1 MTRPDRS
8 RSDLRSLSTLI
19 GPILLI
25 VVAASASG
33 CNPDE
38 SPPLKE
44 ENERLRKQAVKK
56 DSVIV
61 SLQEGN
67 KVMQQQFDLL
77 NRDLREAM
85 KETKCAETARSAVA

>member
-25 VVAASASG
+25 IVAASASG

-38 SPPLKE
+38 SPPFKE
-44 ENERLRKQAVKK
+44 ENERLRKQAVKQE
-56 DSVIV
+56 SVIV

-67 KVMQQQFDLL
+67 KVMQQHIDLL
-77 NRDLREAM
+77 NRELREAM
-85 KETKCAETARSAVA
+85 KETESVET